1 MKRRLRAAWSTVEWP
16 VVWALAAAA
25 VGLGYVGFA
34 AAGLGESRLDRLY
47 LALQL
52 FFLQSGHLVERTVP
66 WTLEVARFLAPL
78 VAAYTAS
85 KALLAIFADQLR
97 QARIRTLDDH
107 AVIAGAGR
115 KATALAR
122 GFRERGRKV
131 VVVERDREDPAL
143 AGLREIGVPVLVGD
157 ATDPAVLRRAGIR
170 RAGCLL
176 ATCGDD
182 GTNAE
187 IAAAA
192 RAAAGG
198 RKRPLAC
205 VVHVVDHR
213 LGRLLDERWLPSGT
227 AGPVRLEYFN
237 VFDRGARALLD
248 AHPPFGG
255 DGSRGPHVLVVG
267 LGRFGESLVVR
278 AVRRWR
284 GTEPGGRLAMT
295 VVDRFATRKR
305 NVLCARW
312 PRLPEVCAVRAV
324 DLEVESPA
332 FETGEFLAGT
342 GPVTTAYVCFDD
354 DAHGLSTGLALRRLL
369 PRSAPVVVRMEREAG
384 LATLLEGG
392 GRRGSEFEGLHAF
405 GLIDRTCVPE
415 LTLAGRLEAIARGLH
430 DRYVA
435 GRVEA
440 GDTPETNPSLVP
452 WEELPESLRESNR
465 DQALGLET
473 VLGAAGWEIVPQR
486 DWDAEPI
493 RFDEADLER
502 LARAEHE
509 RWVVDLER
517 DGWRRGEPPKDPR
530 RKTHPHLVP
539 WADLP
544 EDVRE
549 IDRATV
555 RAWPELLA
563 EAGYG
568 VRPAEGRPTSGG
580 APASPADRA

>member
-1 MKRRLRAAWSTVEWP
+1 MKRLRAAWTTAQWP
-16 VVWALAAAA
+16 VVWTLAILAI
-25 VGLGYVGFA
+25 VLGYAGFWT
-34 AAGLGESRLDRLY
+34 AGLGRTPLDRLY
-47 LALQL
+47 LAIQL
-52 FFLQSGHLVERTVP
+52 FVLQSGHLAEGAVP
-66 WTLEVARFLAPL
+66 WTLEVGRFLAPL

-85 KALLAIFADQLR
+85 KALMALFADQLR
-97 QARIRTLDDH
+97 QARIRTFDDH

-115 KATALAR
+115 KAVALAR
-122 GFRERGRKV
+122 GFRDRGRKV
-131 VVVERDREDPAL
+131 VVVERDREEPAL

-157 ATDPAVLRRAGIR
+157 ATDPGVLRRAGIR

-192 RAAAGG
+192 RTAAAG
-198 RKRPLAC
+198 RERPLPC
-205 VVHVVDHR
+205 VVHVVDHP
-213 LGRLLDERWLPSGT
+213 LGRLLDERWLPSSGET
-227 AGPVRLEYFN
+227 GPVRLEYFN

-248 AHPPFGG
+248 AHPPFGAA
-255 DGSRGPHVLVVG
+255 GSRGAHVVVVG

-284 GTEPGGRLAMT
+284 RSGLAGDGAPLTIT

-305 NVLCARW
+305 DAVCARW
-312 PRLPEVCAVRAV
+312 PRLPEVCAVRAI

-332 FETGEFLAGT
+332 FEAGAFLAEAR
-342 GPVTTAYVCFDD
+342 PVTTAYVCFDD
-354 DAHGLSTGLALRRLL
+354 DALGLSAGLALRRLL

-392 GRRGSEFEGLHAF
+392 GLPGSEFEGLHAF

-415 LTLAGRLEAIARGLH
+415 PALAGRLEAIARGLH

-435 GRVEA
+435 GRAEA
-440 GDTPETNPSLVP
+440 GETPETNPSLVP
-452 WEELPESLRESNR
+452 WEALPESLRESNR
-465 DQALGLET
+465 DQAIGLES

-493 RFDEADLER
+493 RFDEAELER

-509 RWVVDLER
+509 RWVRDLEN
-517 DGWRRGEPPKDPR
+517 DGWRRGVGRKDER
-530 RKTHPHLVP
+530 RKLHPHLVP
-539 WADLP
+539 WTELP

-555 RAWPELLA
+555 RAWPELLT

-568 VRPAEGRPTSGG
+568 LRSVMEGETIS
-580 APASPADRA
+580 